1 MGDGE
6 GHVSMRIEEGTW
18 CIILGNR
25 PSLCR
30 TLVSG
35 SQHAILQSALNHPKT
50 NRKKKKEMAEMTAP
64 LLGRF
69 KYVPPTPHPP
79 THKYTTKSNLSLPLS
94 PLFCHVPTLEAVTPS
109 KQIWTWQPYFGHQD
123 LMGVFNFKSNSS
135 RLIHV
140 VHVKVQIMGFH
151 MTSFHAQQFFI
162 QFNTN

>member
-1 MGDGE
+1 MVHNLGE
-6 GHVSMRIEEGTW
+6 SAEPVPH
-18 CIILGNR
+18 
-25 PSLCR
+25 PSVGLLACNFAKCPKPSKNKQKEKKR
-30 TLVSG
+30 T
-35 SQHAILQSALNHPKT
+35 
-50 NRKKKKEMAEMTAP
+50 AEMTAP

-151 MTSFHAQQFFI
+151 MSSFHAQQFLI